1 MQWNKGAYFEM
12 TTQAFYLGEGE
23 LLGQNTAVM
32 ILLTVHVNSNIWSNL
47 ERILISILLWD
58 DIIMYYMI

>member
-23 LLGQNTAVM
+23 LLGRRAK
-32 ILLTVHVNSNIWSNL
+32 HCC
-47 ERILISILLWD
+47 D
-58 DIIMYYMI
+58 DITDSACKL